1 MSDTQ
6 VEPESGKESRRKCRT
21 HGRMHALVQDVSVW
35 IHGHRLAVTLSCT
48 FAGLNIAMWIG
59 FALAGR
65 PLPLRSLRTSLQEF
79 NLLHLL
85 ATLLLTRGILQL
97 LVDTIALLV
106 MFSIAETLLGRRRTL
121 TAAFICTLAG
131 TALGLLLCGGIAQLL
146 QGTPVVGRI
155 RFALSPLTLGVGAM
169 MAASAFTRR
178 LWRRRIRL
186 IGYVSIIMVVM
197 FSGNPGDYCLL
208 AAAGFGHVL
217 GALASKRKTVRQLDD
232 ASAADPL
239 HWQLSTSYET
249 RRVFAAIALV
259 LTLGPIIAISSP
271 THIGPLSSLGL
282 IMSPASPDDGKLASC
297 LAGMARTD
305 CFFQFNLL
313 RVSMPGAVLR
323 SLLPTAVMLIMTWG
337 LYRGRRLAAWAF
349 IIVGLGESCIAM
361 LYYFVA
367 PLSHAP
373 QGLRSLLLHGAIP
386 ASIAN
391 VLLPMVFAIAVA
403 CSMRHFPIRTDAGR
417 LRRGS
422 AAVVIALAVCIAA
435 YLGFGLLRPG
445 DFRPP
450 ATWHSLMHE
459 LPSRFIPIGFL
470 NRSRPSFLPRTVAA
484 SVVDQA
490 VGLVFWLV
498 VLVVAVRW
506 MREILLVDGRARA
519 NAGRLVELDG
529 ESMSFMTTWE
539 GNHYWFSATGR
550 SAIAYRV
557 SYGIALTTTGPF
569 GDRGEWSSDLREFA
583 RFSMQQSWSPVLY
596 SVHREQRDQLAAMGW
611 YSLEVGSEMVVDPR
625 QWKTTGKKWQDIRT
639 AINKAK
645 RSGISDVMS
654 TFNEAPND
662 IREQIEEISEQWAQ
676 LKALPEM
683 KFTLGGVEELHDPR
697 VRILYAI
704 DAEGTVLGVTSWLP
718 TWRDGRIIGWTL
730 DFMRHRTDSPNG
742 IMEFLIA
749 RMAERLR
756 DEGLEHPECA
766 VEFMSLSAAPLAG
779 MNPQRDNADET
790 GHMDTGTVMLQHALQ
805 IVADWMEPAYG
816 FHSLFNFKR
825 KFQPTEEPV
834 YICYP
839 DPAVLAQI
847 GLAVVRAY
855 VPSLTA
861 KEAMG
866 MLRTLQR

>member
-146 QGTPVVGRI
+146 QGTPVAGRI

-208 AAAGFGHVL
+208 AAAGCGHVL

-450 ATWHSLMHE
+450 ATWHGLMHE

-490 VGLVFWLV
+490 VGLVF
-498 VLVVAVRW
+498 
-506 MREILLVDGRARA
+506 
-519 NAGRLVELDG
+519 
-529 ESMSFMTTWE
+529 
-539 GNHYWFSATGR
+539 
-550 SAIAYRV
+550 
-557 SYGIALTTTGPF
+557 
-569 GDRGEWSSDLREFA
+569 
-583 RFSMQQSWSPVLY
+583 
-596 SVHREQRDQLAAMGW
+596 
-611 YSLEVGSEMVVDPR
+611 
-625 QWKTTGKKWQDIRT
+625 
-639 AINKAK
+639 
-645 RSGISDVMS
+645 
-654 TFNEAPND
+654 
-662 IREQIEEISEQWAQ
+662 
-676 LKALPEM
+676 
-683 KFTLGGVEELHDPR
+683 
-697 VRILYAI
+697 
-704 DAEGTVLGVTSWLP
+704 
-718 TWRDGRIIGWTL
+718 
-730 DFMRHRTDSPNG
+730 
-742 IMEFLIA
+742 
-749 RMAERLR
+749 
-756 DEGLEHPECA
+756 
-766 VEFMSLSAAPLAG
+766 
-779 MNPQRDNADET
+779 
-790 GHMDTGTVMLQHALQ
+790 
-805 IVADWMEPAYG
+805 
-816 FHSLFNFKR
+816 
-825 KFQPTEEPV
+825 
-834 YICYP
+834 
-839 DPAVLAQI
+839 
-847 GLAVVRAY
+847 
-855 VPSLTA
+855 
-861 KEAMG
+861 
-866 MLRTLQR
+866 

>member
-21 HGRMHALVQDVSVW
+21 HGRMHALVHDVSVW

-217 GALASKRKTVRQLDD
+217 GALTSKRKTVRQLDD

-323 SLLPTAVMLIMTWG
+323 SLLPTAVMLIMTWACIVAG
-337 LYRGRRLAAWAF
+337 VSPRGRSSSSGWGNPASRCCTISWRLCPTRRRGCVPCCCTARFRRASPTCCCQWCSPSPSPAPCTTSRSARTRGVCGEAARRSSSPWPSASRRIWA
-349 IIVGLGESCIAM
+349 SDCC
-361 LYYFVA
+361 A
-367 PLSHAP
+367 PAIS
-373 QGLRSLLLHGAIP
+373 GLRRHG
-386 ASIAN
+386 
-391 VLLPMVFAIAVA
+391 
-403 CSMRHFPIRTDAGR
+403 
-417 LRRGS
+417 
-422 AAVVIALAVCIAA
+422 
-435 YLGFGLLRPG
+435 
-445 DFRPP
+445 
-450 ATWHSLMHE
+450 
-459 LPSRFIPIGFL
+459 
-470 NRSRPSFLPRTVAA
+470 
-484 SVVDQA
+484 
-490 VGLVFWLV
+490 
-498 VLVVAVRW
+498 
-506 MREILLVDGRARA
+506 
-519 NAGRLVELDG
+519 
-529 ESMSFMTTWE
+529 
-539 GNHYWFSATGR
+539 
-550 SAIAYRV
+550 
-557 SYGIALTTTGPF
+557 
-569 GDRGEWSSDLREFA
+569 
-583 RFSMQQSWSPVLY
+583 
-596 SVHREQRDQLAAMGW
+596 
-611 YSLEVGSEMVVDPR
+611 
-625 QWKTTGKKWQDIRT
+625 
-639 AINKAK
+639 
-645 RSGISDVMS
+645 
-654 TFNEAPND
+654 
-662 IREQIEEISEQWAQ
+662 
-676 LKALPEM
+676 
-683 KFTLGGVEELHDPR
+683 
-697 VRILYAI
+697 
-704 DAEGTVLGVTSWLP
+704 
-718 TWRDGRIIGWTL
+718 
-730 DFMRHRTDSPNG
+730 
-742 IMEFLIA
+742 
-749 RMAERLR
+749 MA
-756 DEGLEHPECA
+756 
-766 VEFMSLSAAPLAG
+766 
-779 MNPQRDNADET
+779 
-790 GHMDTGTVMLQHALQ
+790 
-805 IVADWMEPAYG
+805 
-816 FHSLFNFKR
+816 
-825 KFQPTEEPV
+825 
-834 YICYP
+834 
-839 DPAVLAQI
+839 
-847 GLAVVRAY
+847 
-855 VPSLTA
+855 
-861 KEAMG
+861 
-866 MLRTLQR
+866 

>member
-59 FALAGR
+59 FALAGH

-208 AAAGFGHVL
+208 AAAGCGHVL
-217 GALASKRKTVRQLDD
+217 GALASKRKTVRQLDA

-297 LAGMARTD
+297 LAGMARTG

-403 CSMRHFPIRTDAGR
+403 CSWCWSSRSDGCVRSCWSTDAPAPTP
-417 LRRGS
+417 
-422 AAVVIALAVCIAA
+422 AAWWSWMA
-435 YLGFGLLRPG
+435 
-445 DFRPP
+445 
-450 ATWHSLMHE
+450 
-459 LPSRFIPIGFL
+459 SR
-470 NRSRPSFLPRTVAA
+470 
-484 SVVDQA
+484 
-490 VGLVFWLV
+490 
-498 VLVVAVRW
+498 
-506 MREILLVDGRARA
+506 
-519 NAGRLVELDG
+519 
-529 ESMSFMTTWE
+529 
-539 GNHYWFSATGR
+539 
-550 SAIAYRV
+550 
-557 SYGIALTTTGPF
+557 
-569 GDRGEWSSDLREFA
+569 
-583 RFSMQQSWSPVLY
+583 
-596 SVHREQRDQLAAMGW
+596 
-611 YSLEVGSEMVVDPR
+611 
-625 QWKTTGKKWQDIRT
+625 
-639 AINKAK
+639 
-645 RSGISDVMS
+645 
-654 TFNEAPND
+654 
-662 IREQIEEISEQWAQ
+662 
-676 LKALPEM
+676 
-683 KFTLGGVEELHDPR
+683 
-697 VRILYAI
+697 
-704 DAEGTVLGVTSWLP
+704 
-718 TWRDGRIIGWTL
+718 
-730 DFMRHRTDSPNG
+730 
-742 IMEFLIA
+742 
-749 RMAERLR
+749 
-756 DEGLEHPECA
+756 
-766 VEFMSLSAAPLAG
+766 
-779 MNPQRDNADET
+779 
-790 GHMDTGTVMLQHALQ
+790 
-805 IVADWMEPAYG
+805 
-816 FHSLFNFKR
+816 
-825 KFQPTEEPV
+825 
-834 YICYP
+834 
-839 DPAVLAQI
+839 
-847 GLAVVRAY
+847 
-855 VPSLTA
+855 
-861 KEAMG
+861 
-866 MLRTLQR
+866 

>member
-59 FALAGR
+59 FALAGH

-186 IGYVSIIMVVM
+186 IGYVPIIMVVM

-208 AAAGFGHVL
+208 AAAGCGHVL
-217 GALASKRKTVRQLDD
+217 GALASKWKTVRQLDA

-297 LAGMARTD
+297 LAGMARTG

-349 IIVGLGESCIAM
+349 IIVGLGGILHRDAVLFRGASVPRAAGVAFPAAARRDSGEHRQRAVANGVRHRRR
-361 LYYFVA
+361 LLHA
-367 PLSHAP
+367 PLP
-373 QGLRSLLLHGAIP
+373 DPHGRG
-386 ASIAN
+386 ASA
-391 VLLPMVFAIAVA
+391 ARQRGG
-403 CSMRHFPIRTDAGR
+403 RHRPGR
-417 LRRGS
+417 LHRGVS
-422 AAVVIALAVCIAA
+422 
-435 YLGFGLLRPG
+435 GL
-445 DFRPP
+445 
-450 ATWHSLMHE
+450 
-459 LPSRFIPIGFL
+459 
-470 NRSRPSFLPRTVAA
+470 RTVAPRRFPA
-484 SVVDQA
+484 S
-490 VGLVFWLV
+490 
-498 VLVVAVRW
+498 
-506 MREILLVDGRARA
+506 
-519 NAGRLVELDG
+519 
-529 ESMSFMTTWE
+529 
-539 GNHYWFSATGR
+539 
-550 SAIAYRV
+550 
-557 SYGIALTTTGPF
+557 
-569 GDRGEWSSDLREFA
+569 GDMAW
-583 RFSMQQSWSPVLY
+583 P
-596 SVHREQRDQLAAMGW
+596 
-611 YSLEVGSEMVVDPR
+611 
-625 QWKTTGKKWQDIRT
+625 
-639 AINKAK
+639 
-645 RSGISDVMS
+645 
-654 TFNEAPND
+654 
-662 IREQIEEISEQWAQ
+662 
-676 LKALPEM
+676 
-683 KFTLGGVEELHDPR
+683 
-697 VRILYAI
+697 
-704 DAEGTVLGVTSWLP
+704 DA
-718 TWRDGRIIGWTL
+718 
-730 DFMRHRTDSPNG
+730 
-742 IMEFLIA
+742 
-749 RMAERLR
+749 
-756 DEGLEHPECA
+756 
-766 VEFMSLSAAPLAG
+766 
-779 MNPQRDNADET
+779 
-790 GHMDTGTVMLQHALQ
+790 
-805 IVADWMEPAYG
+805 
-816 FHSLFNFKR
+816 
-825 KFQPTEEPV
+825 
-834 YICYP
+834 
-839 DPAVLAQI
+839 
-847 GLAVVRAY
+847 
-855 VPSLTA
+855 
-861 KEAMG
+861 
-866 MLRTLQR
+866 